1 MSDNVENELLQVE
14 ACVKITILSLI
25 KPALGGIMDWL
36 NSIPAKV
43 NEDGYLQLMPENDEA
58 KSVKKVAPHLDKVA
72 EYIISNDFPGVL
84 SEAK

>member
-1 MSDNVENELLQVE
+1 VS
-14 ACVKITILSLI
+14 AKIAILSLA
-25 KPALGGIMDWL
+25 KPALGGIMNWL

-43 NEDGYLQLMPENDEA
+43 NENGYLQLMPENEEA
-58 KSVKKVAPHLDKVA
+58 KSVKEVAPHLDKVA